1 MNIIESIIE
10 EAADTAEKQEQSFEN
25 CYKDSEG
32 YFVCNVCGKRKQFK
46 FRDRLVPAQCE
57 CEQEQERRLIAQL
70 KQEQR
75 IDYLFETG
83 VTDKRYLRNTFE
95 KDDGMNPQISEKCH
109 RYVEKWQEMKRNNIG
124 ILFYGDVGTGKSFL
138 ACCIG
143 NALIKKG
150 IPVLI
155 TNLSKLVEN
164 RIQANKGLTTA
175 IDLRG
180 YSLLILD
187 DLGIENATQTAYNII
202 DEWYRTGRP
211 LIVTTNL
218 KPEQLKNA
226 KEIERRRIFDRV
238 VEMCGSVPIQV
249 KGGQRRYGIS
259 QKKKAIADSLLN
271 WE

>member
-1 MNIIESIIE
+1 MNIIEDILKN
-10 EAADTAEKQEQSFEN
+10 AADKAEENSAGFEN
-25 CYKDSEG
+25 CRKDKEG
-32 YFVCNVCGKRKQFK
+32 FYVCKVCGKRKQFS
-46 FRDRLVPAQCE
+46 FRGRLVPAQCE
-57 CEQEQERRLIAQL
+57 CDQERERREMAEL

-75 IDYLFETG
+75 IAYLFETG
-83 VTDKRYLRNTFE
+83 VTDKRYLKNTFE
-95 KDDGMNPQISEKCH
+95 KDDGLNPEISAKCQK
-109 RYVEKWQEMKRNNIG
+109 YVEKWKEMKKNNIG

-150 IPVLI
+150 VPVLI

-164 RIQANKGLTTA
+164 RIQANKGLTSA
-175 IDLRG
+175 IDLRE

-218 KPEQLKNA
+218 KPQDLKNA

-238 VEMCGSVPIQV
+238 VEMCGSVPIYV
-249 KGGQRRYGIS
+249 KGEQRRYSIS
-259 QKKKAIADSLLN
+259 RQKRAIADSLLN

>member
-10 EAADTAEKQEQSFEN
+10 EAADTAEKQKQSFEN
-25 CYKDSEG
+25 CHKDSEG
-32 YFVCNVCGKRKQFK
+32 YFVCNVCGKRKQFR
-46 FRDRLVPAQCE
+46 FRDRLVPAQCD
-57 CEQEQERRLIAQL
+57 CDQERERRIIAEL

-75 IDYLFETG
+75 IAYLFETG
-83 VTDKRYLRNTFE
+83 VTDRRYLRNTFE
-95 KDDGMNPQISEKCH
+95 KDDGLNPEISAKCQK
-109 RYVEKWQEMKRNNIG
+109 YVEHWKEMKKNNIG

-143 NALIKKG
+143 NALIRKG

-164 RIQANKGLTTA
+164 RIQA
-175 IDLRG
+175 
-180 YSLLILD
+180 
-187 DLGIENATQTAYNII
+187 
-202 DEWYRTGRP
+202 GRP

-249 KGGQRRYGIS
+249 KGSQRRYGIS
-259 QKKKAIADSLLN
+259 QQKKAIADSLLN

>member
-1 MNIIESIIE
+1 MTIIDSLIE
-10 EAADTAEKQEQSFEN
+10 EATENAQQQEQDFKN
-25 CYKDSEG
+25 CYKGSDG
-32 YFVCNVCGKRKQFK
+32 LYVCSVCGKRKQFD
-46 FRDRLVPAQCE
+46 FRGKIVPAQCDCDE
-57 CEQEQERRLIAQL
+57 ERYRREIAEL
-70 KQEQR
+70 KHEQR
-75 IDYLFETG
+75 IAYLFETG
-83 VTDKRYLRNTFE
+83 VTDKRYLKNTFE
-95 KDDGMNPQISEKCH
+95 KDDGMNLQISEKCH

-164 RIQANKGLTTA
+164 RIQANKGLAAA
-175 IDLRG
+175 IDLRE
-180 YSLLILD
+180 YDLLILD
-187 DLGIENATQTAYNII
+187 DLGIENASQTAYNIV

-226 KEIERRRIFDRV
+226 GEIERRRIYDRV

-249 KGGQRRYGIS
+249 KGNQRRYGIS

-271 WE
+271 WG

>member
-1 MNIIESIIE
+1 MNIIEDILKN
-10 EAADTAEKQEQSFEN
+10 AADKAEENSAGFEN
-25 CYKDSEG
+25 CRKDKEG
-32 YFVCNVCGKRKQFK
+32 FYVCKVCGKRKQFS
-46 FRDRLVPAQCE
+46 FRGRLVPAQCE
-57 CEQEQERRLIAQL
+57 CDQERERREMAEL

-75 IDYLFETG
+75 IAYLFETG
-83 VTDKRYLRNTFE
+83 VTDKRYLKNTFE
-95 KDDGMNPQISEKCH
+95 KDDGLNPEISAKCQK
-109 RYVEKWQEMKRNNIG
+109 YVEKWKEMKKNNIG

-143 NALIKKG
+143 NALIRKG

-164 RIQANKGLTTA
+164 RIQANKGLTTS
-175 IDLRG
+175 IDLRE

-238 VEMCGSVPIQV
+238 VEMCGSVPIYV
-249 KGGQRRYGIS
+249 KGELRRYSIS
-259 QKKKAIADSLLN
+259 RQKRAIAEDLLS
-271 WE
+271 

>member
-10 EAADTAEKQEQSFEN
+10 EAADTAEKQEQNFGN
-25 CYKDSEG
+25 CRKDKDG
-32 YFVCNVCGKRKQFK
+32 FYVCNVCGKRKQFR
-46 FRDRLVPAQCE
+46 FRDRLVPAQCACDE
-57 CEQEQERRLIAQL
+57 ERERRAIAEL
-70 KQEQR
+70 EQEQR
-75 IDYLFETG
+75 IAYLYETG
-83 VTDKRYLRNTFE
+83 VTDKRYLKNTFD
-95 KDDGMNPQISEKCH
+95 KDDGLNPEISAKCQK
-109 RYVEKWQEMKRNNIG
+109 YVERWKDMRKNNIG

-150 IPVLI
+150 VPVLI

-164 RIQANKGLTTA
+164 RIQANKGLTSA
-175 IDLRG
+175 IDLRE

-187 DLGIENATQTAYNII
+187 DLGIENATQTAYNIV

-218 KPEQLKNA
+218 KPQDLKNA

-238 VEMCGSVPIQV
+238 VEMCGSVPIYV
-249 KGGQRRYGIS
+249 KGEQRRYSIS
-259 QKKKAIADSLLN
+259 RQKRAIAEDLLS
-271 WE
+271 